1 MHDPDPAQFPPAWR
15 AASRQAAEALRLLA
29 LDEAVKERFLRDPEL
44 NRLAGRVAARY
55 IAGRTIDDALPA
67 LERIRQ
73 RGHHVSVE
81 YMGESCRDGAQAD
94 AETGVFLALIDA
106 LDAAR
111 MPGTICFDL
120 SHVGSLVSPEL
131 GYENA
136 RRIAI
141 AAGRGGREVMI
152 SMEGAERADA
162 IYAIYARLQ
171 HEAGLSHVGIT
182 VPAKLHRTAEDL
194 PRLLE
199 LPGRI
204 RLVKGAFA
212 EPDSVA
218 LRRDDPLL
226 GERYRAYA
234 GRLIDSGHLCSIA
247 THDRAIQQDL
257 AAHLQRSGGSGG
269 RQVEFESLMGLGTE
283 QIDELQRRGF
293 RTREY
298 AVFGEEYFLYVLNRI
313 AEEPSRLF
321 QAVSDLLAPQA
332 G

>member
-1 MHDPDPAQFPPAWR
+1 MHDPGTAHFPPAWQ

-29 LDEAVKERFLRDPEL
+29 LDEAVKERFLRDPVL

-55 IAGRTIDDALPA
+55 IAGATIDDALPA
-67 LERIRQ
+67 LERIRR
-73 RGHHVSVE
+73 RGHRVAVE

-106 LDAAR
+106 LDEAR

-120 SHVGSLVSPEL
+120 SHLGSLVSPEL
-131 GYENA
+131 GYQNA

-141 AAGRGGREVMI
+141 AAARGGREVMI

-171 HEAGLSHVGIT
+171 REAGLAHVGIT
-182 VPAKLHRTAEDL
+182 VPARLHRSAEDL

-226 GERYRAYA
+226 GQRYRDYA
-234 GRLIDSGHLCSIA
+234 ARLIDSGRPCSIA

-257 AAHLQRSGGSGG
+257 ADRLLRTG
-269 RQVEFESLMGLGTE
+269 RAGDQVEFESLMGLGTE
-283 QIDELQRRGF
+283 QIDDLHQRGF
-293 RTREY
+293 LTREY

-313 AEEPSRLF
+313 AEEPGRLF

-332 G
+332 D